1 MITKDGREVAIE
13 NLTADN
19 YIVPKGEERLY
30 HCVVEVVNFDSKT
43 GKRLSKPRIQ
53 KFGRKMFDAHI
64 YHSLLKQGYSVTI
77 LHDPTKWIAE
87 HKATIAASKKAQAEA
102 AKAAE
107 QKRFDEAVAA
117 AAEKAAAAAVEKA
130 LAEERARVAAEAA
143 EKEKAE
149 AEAAEKAAKKAAKKA
164 ADANKAAG
172 TTEAPSEGK

>member
-1 MITKDGREVAIE
+1 MITKDGREVALE
-13 NLTADN
+13 NLTAEQ

-30 HCVVEVVNFDSKT
+30 HCVIEVTNFDRKT

-64 YHSLLKQGYSVTI
+64 YHSLTQQGYDVKI

-87 HKATIAASKKAQAEA
+87 HKAEVAASRKAKAEA
-102 AKAAE
+102 DAAAQ
-107 QKRFDEAVAA
+107 QKKFDDAVAA

-143 EKEKAE
+143 AKEKS
-149 AEAAEKAAKKAAKKA
+149 EAAAAEKAAAKAAKKAAE
-164 ADANKAAG
+164 AG
-172 TTEAPSEGK
+172 KEAEATEVPSEGK